1 MKKKYWISV
10 VAIGLVLLLLF
21 LNLVP
26 YHPFDEKD
34 DIVIDSVSQNFD
46 GALYQVD
53 ITDQIDV
60 EKLESYLLLMKT
72 KRLREHSVRH
82 VAADVTYYI
91 DGICN
96 GNPMHIIVGPADEN
110 WVYESADR
118 GGYRIQNPEVW
129 LQLIEGLKDKET
141 A

>member
-1 MKKKYWISV
+1 MKKKYWISM

-21 LNLVP
+21 LHLVP

-34 DIVIDSVSQNFD
+34 EIEIDSVSQNFD

-72 KRLREHSVRH
+72 KRLCEHSVRH

-129 LQLIEGLKDKET
+129 LQLIEGLKYKET

>member
-10 VAIGLVLLLLF
+10 VAIGLVLLLF
-21 LNLVP
+21 LHLVP

-60 EKLESYLLLMKT
+60 EKLEFYLLLMKT

-91 DGICN
+91 DGNCN

-129 LQLIEGLKDKET
+129 LQLIEGLKYKET